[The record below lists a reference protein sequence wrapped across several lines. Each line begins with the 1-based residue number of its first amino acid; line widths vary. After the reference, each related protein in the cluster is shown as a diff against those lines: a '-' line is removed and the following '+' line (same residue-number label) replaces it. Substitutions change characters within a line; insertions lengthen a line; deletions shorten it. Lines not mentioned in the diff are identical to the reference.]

1 MHHKH
6 FIELYLKITSK
17 VQGTSKWK
25 LSSECKLLL
34 MEAIKDLSAIII
46 APSEFVILSW
56 KPQLT
61 IAKAQVVANG
71 SYLLSEAWRALNP
84 KPY

>member
-6 FIELYLKITSK
+6 FIVLHLKITSE

-56 KPQLT
+56 KH
-61 IAKAQVVANG
+61 N
-71 SYLLSEAWRALNP
+71 
-84 KPY
+84 